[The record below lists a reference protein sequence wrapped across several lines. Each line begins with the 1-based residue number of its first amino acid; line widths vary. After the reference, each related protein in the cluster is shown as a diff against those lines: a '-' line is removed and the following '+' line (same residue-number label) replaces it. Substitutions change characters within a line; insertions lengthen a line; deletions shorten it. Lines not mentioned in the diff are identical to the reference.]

1 MGLRAWQITL
11 APVLVVWSMSICIWV
26 CSVAGVFSMV
36 MLPSMILLILMCKIS
51 SSRRKFES
59 FLLVSHK
66 RFAGENCAHPWPAF
80 IAYSSSIQFRDR
92 LVSHV

>member
-1 MGLRAWQITL
+1 MGLRARQITL

-36 MLPSMILLILMCKIS
+36 MPSMILLIIMCKIS
-51 SSRRKFES
+51 SSRRKVES

-66 RFAGENCAHPWPAF
+66 RFAGENCAHPWPGF
-80 IAYSSSIQFRDR
+80 IAYSSIIQFRDR
-92 LVSHV
+92 LLSHV